1 MKQKF
6 LACVLT
12 LSMVSRCTYPFP
24 DIRYNSD
31 NSTIT
36 PHTSATEQILD
47 FFIFEFLVEG
57 DVSPNVLSFVRHL
70 QDELDMSH
78 LNIRVKKM
86 SSLFMKQIGKKNSV
100 ASSLGNI
107 LIISEEWFHSL
118 NDEEQRMLIGHE
130 LIHIKQRHDV
140 KSIATSV
147 IVLTLLNLLYT
158 VQPIKYFDKHYNI
171 SLTIALKVHTP
182 LFQYIYKERLL
193 DLITPL
199 LLYLLR
205 AYARHNEREADIIAA
220 SSLHCASGGVSLF
233 SQIRNE
239 ITDGEQQS
247 VSNFRLKRI
256 FYALQKLGKRLF
268 SSHPS
273 LDERIAYLQ
282 KIARLQHYE
291 NRNFLC

>member
-1 MKQKF
+1 
-6 LACVLT
+6 
-12 LSMVSRCTYPFP
+12 
-24 DIRYNSD
+24 
-31 NSTIT
+31 
-36 PHTSATEQILD
+36 
-47 FFIFEFLVEG
+47 
-57 DVSPNVLSFVRHL
+57 
-70 QDELDMSH
+70 
-78 LNIRVKKM
+78 
-86 SSLFMKQIGKKNSV
+86 
-100 ASSLGNI
+100 
-107 LIISEEWFHSL
+107 
-118 NDEEQRMLIGHE
+118 MLIGHE